1 MRIFVLTKKS
11 VIVYAVAIF
20 LLLGIFVVGNNFG
33 QAIFTEG
40 AAPDTLPIYSVET
53 PEKKI
58 AITFD
63 AAWGNE
69 DTDALLKILG
79 DNNARASI
87 FVVGGWIDRF
97 PDSVKAFHNAGHEIL
112 NHSDT
117 HAHMSNLSAA
127 DTESELSGCEQK
139 ILDTTGVSKKLFR
152 APYGEYDDNLVKT
165 AGKAGYKVIQWDVD
179 SLDWKDLSPDEIIN
193 RVKTK
198 VRNGS
203 IILFHNGAGNTPA
216 ALEKLLPQLAEE
228 GYSFVPVSELIYEN
242 NYKINTAG
250 RQIPN

>member
-1 MRIFVLTKKS
+1 MKIFVLTKKS
-11 VIVYAVAIF
+11 VIVYAAALFLLFAIF
-20 LLLGIFVVGNNFG
+20 VTGNNFG

-40 AAPDTLPIYSVET
+40 SPSDTLPIYSVET

-69 DTDALLKILG
+69 DTDALLKVLG
-79 DNNARASI
+79 ENNAKASV

-117 HAHMSNLSAA
+117 HAHMSNLTS
-127 DTESELSGCEQK
+127 DEITKEINDCEQK
-139 ILDTTGVSKKLFR
+139 IMDTTGVSKKLFR
-152 APYGEYDDNLVKT
+152 APYGEYDDNLVET
-165 AGKAGYKVIQWDVD
+165 AGNAGYKVIQWDVD
-179 SLDWKDLSPDEIIN
+179 SLDWKDLTKDEIVS
-193 RVKTK
+193 RVEAK
-198 VRNGS
+198 VKNGS
-203 IILFHNGAGNTPA
+203 IILFHNGAENTPA
-216 ALEKLLPQLAEE
+216 ALAELLPKLAQD
-228 GYSFVPVSELIYEN
+228 GYSFVPVSELIYKD

>member
-11 VIVYAVAIF
+11 VIVYGLAI
-20 LLLGIFVVGNNFG
+20 LLLFGIFVVGNNFG

-40 AAPDTLPIYSVET
+40 SAPDTLPIYSVET

-69 DTDALLKILG
+69 DTDELIKILG

-117 HAHMSNLSAA
+117 HAHMSNLSA
-127 DTESELSGCEQK
+127 TEIESELGGCEQK
-139 ILDTTGVSKKLFR
+139 IMDTTGVSKKLFR
-152 APYGEYDDNLVKT
+152 APYGEYDENLVKT
-165 AGKAGYKVIQWDVD
+165 AGDAGYKVIQWDVD
-179 SLDWKDLSPDEIIN
+179 SLDWKDLTPDEIIN

-198 VRNGS
+198 VHSGS
-203 IILFHNGAGNTPA
+203 IILFHNGAANTPE
-216 ALEKLLPQLAEE
+216 ALKQLLPQLAEE
-228 GYSFVPVSELIYEN
+228 GYSFVPVSELIYQD